1 MWKKGDINFV
11 GNLIAEMKVEY
22 NVENYMLLFG
32 VQKGLF
38 VELVH
43 NAVSSNGRVGKNTG
57 G

>member
-1 MWKKGDINFV
+1 
-11 GNLIAEMKVEY
+11 MKVEY